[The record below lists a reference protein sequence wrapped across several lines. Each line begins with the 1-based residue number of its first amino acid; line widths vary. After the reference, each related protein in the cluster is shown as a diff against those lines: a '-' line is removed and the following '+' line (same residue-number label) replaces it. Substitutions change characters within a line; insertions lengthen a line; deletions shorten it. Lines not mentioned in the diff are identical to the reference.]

1 MGCRSH
7 MEPVGREF
15 LWGRERDS
23 EVGVCVGQQAVQEGS
38 GDGGGGSDVL
48 IGKHIQGRYIW
59 ETT

>member
-1 MGCRSH
+1 
-7 MEPVGREF
+7 MEPAGREF